1 MVIVL
6 GAVNSMRPVMRCFK
20 KGNHKHPP
28 GVFINYLCIVLLSII
43 TLNSEGKARGFF
55 RFC

>member
-1 MVIVL
+1 
-6 GAVNSMRPVMRCFK
+6 MRCVK

-28 GVFINYLCIVLLSII
+28 VVFINYLCIVLLSII

-55 RFC
+55 RFR